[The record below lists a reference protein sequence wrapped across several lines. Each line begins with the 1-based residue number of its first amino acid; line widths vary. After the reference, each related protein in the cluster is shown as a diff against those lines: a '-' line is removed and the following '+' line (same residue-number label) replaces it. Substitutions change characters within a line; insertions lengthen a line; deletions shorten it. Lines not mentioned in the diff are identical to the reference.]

1 MQQVKPFIAENYT
14 GQFVLK
20 TKADTD
26 LGSAPKPVKSV
37 GVFPLIPMGW
47 NFKDDVSCNEG
58 SEICNSGVINKR
70 P

>member
-37 GVFPLIPMGW
+37 GVFPLIPVGW
-47 NFKDDVSCNEG
+47 NKL
-58 SEICNSGVINKR
+58 
-70 P
+70 